1 MRTAAKFLTAG
12 AFALLTAAGPVAQQ
26 PPAGQAPA
34 APQPAPTFRAS
45 VDLITTDMI
54 ARNSRTEQ
62 FIADLKPH
70 EIEIYED
77 GVKQEIVSFVLTHGG
92 RVFNTL
98 APPPPPA
105 QEGII
110 LPQRRPTNDT

>member
-12 AFALLTAAGPVAQQ
+12 AFALLLAAGAPAVPETAHAQGAAQQ
-26 PPAGQAPA
+26 PPASQT
-34 APQPAPTFRAS
+34 PTFRAS

-62 FIADLKPH
+62 FVADLKPN

-77 GVKQEIVSFVLTHGG
+77 GVKQEMVSFVLTHGG
-92 RVFNTL
+92 RVFNMQ
-98 APPPPPA
+98 APPPMPA

-110 LPQRRPTNDT
+110 LPQ